1 MSKGFTE
8 ASRWENVK
16 LDKKTEHEAAL
27 ATLKLVKS
35 IREAAQKA
43 VENATQQTGE
53 IVIEENP
60 LLTLPFDAMDAKHLD
75 FIIATLASGEVRIS
89 ANNGALRVEETSL
102 TGLWRVQENEK
113 QKFVLAPI
121 PNEVLTAIKAGK
133 KSLEVPSEKPEGLF
147 SSPAILEELSAAQ
160 KEANLEVLDF
170 NPPHMVELTRQP
182 IEKEDMAWLKSVLG
196 AGTTEIWLT
205 GFANA
210 RMQSTKYCG
219 IWRSTLL
226 NKAGK
231 TLLDSFVVT
240 LLPPEVPV
248 SPDEFTDTVRECDEL
263 IEWLEGDLA
272 RGVL

>member
-8 ASRWENVK
+8 ASRWENVN
-16 LDKKTEHEAAL
+16 LDKETEHAAAKETL
-27 ATLKLVKS
+27 SFLKKVRDAAKNAATLS
-35 IREAAQKA
+35 ETEAL
-43 VENATQQTGE
+43 GE
-53 IVIEENP
+53 
-60 LLTLPFDAMDAKHLD
+60 LLTVSFDSFDAKHLD

-89 ANNGALRVEETSL
+89 ADNGALRVEETSV

-113 QKFVLAPI
+113 QKFVLASL
-121 PNEVLTAIKAGK
+121 PNEVLGAIKEGK
-133 KSLEVPSEKPEGLF
+133 RSLEIPTEKPEGLF
-147 SSPAILEELSAAQ
+147 SSPAILEELAAAQ
-160 KEANLEVLDF
+160 KEANLEALDF

-182 IEKEDMAWLKSVLG
+182 IEKEDIAWLKTNLG
-196 AGTTEIWLT
+196 SGTTEIWLT

-248 SPDEFTDTVRECDEL
+248 SPDEFADTVHECDEL
-263 IEWLEGDLA
+263 IEWLENDLA

>member
-8 ASRWENVK
+8 ASRWENIN
-16 LDKKTEHEAAL
+16 LDKKTEHEAAK
-27 ATLKLVKS
+27 ATLSLLKS
-35 IREAAQKA
+35 VREAAEKA
-43 VENATQQTGE
+43 ATRPEGE
-53 IVIEENP
+53 FLGEQ
-60 LLTLPFDAMDAKHLD
+60 LTVSFDSFDPKFLD

-89 ANNGALRVEETSL
+89 ANDGALRVEETSV

-113 QKFVLAPI
+113 QKFVLASI
-121 PNEVLTAIKAGK
+121 PSEVLDVIKTGDRA
-133 KSLEVPSEKPEGLF
+133 LQVPTEKPEGLF
-147 SSPAILEELSAAQ
+147 SSPAIVQELVAAQ
-160 KEANLEVLDF
+160 KELNFDAIDF

-182 IEKEDMAWLKSVLG
+182 IEKEDMAWLKSILG
-196 AGTTEIWLT
+196 AGSTEIWLT

-248 SPDEFTDTVRECDEL
+248 SSDEFQDTVRECDEL
-263 IEWLEGDLA
+263 IEWLEGDLE

>member
-8 ASRWENVK
+8 ASRWENVN
-16 LDKKTEHEAAL
+16 LDKETEHAA
-27 ATLKLVKS
+27 AKETLSFLKKVRKAAKS
-35 IREAAQKA
+35 AAA
-43 VENATQQTGE
+43 PSGRDAIGE
-53 IVIEENP
+53 I
-60 LLTLPFDAMDAKHLD
+60 LTVPFESFDAKHLD

-89 ANNGALRVEETSL
+89 ADNGALRVEETSV
-102 TGLWRVQENEK
+102 TGLWRVQENDK
-113 QKFVLAPI
+113 QKFVLASI
-121 PNEVLTAIKAGK
+121 PSEVLEAIKKGNRT
-133 KSLEVPSEKPEGLF
+133 LEVPTEKPEGLF
-147 SSPAILEELSAAQ
+147 SSPAIIQELSAAQ
-160 KEANLEVLDF
+160 KEANLEALDF

-182 IEKEDMAWLKSVLG
+182 IEKEDMAWLKSILG
-196 AGTTEIWLT
+196 AGSTEIWLT

-210 RMQSTKYCG
+210 RMQSTNYCG

-248 SPDEFTDTVRECDEL
+248 SPDEFEDTVRECEDL
-263 IEWLEGDLA
+263 IEWLENDLA

>member
-8 ASRWENVK
+8 ASRWENVN
-16 LDKKTEHEAAL
+16 LDKETEHAAAKETLLFLKKVKAAAESVSTQSETEAL
-27 ATLKLVKS
+27 
-35 IREAAQKA
+35 
-43 VENATQQTGE
+43 GE
-53 IVIEENP
+53 
-60 LLTLPFDAMDAKHLD
+60 LLTVPFESFEAKYLD

-89 ANNGALRVEETSL
+89 ANNGALRVEETSV
-102 TGLWRVQENEK
+102 TGLWRVQENDK
-113 QKFVLAPI
+113 QKFVLASI
-121 PNEVLTAIKAGK
+121 PSEVVTAIKEGDRA
-133 KSLEVPSEKPEGLF
+133 LEIPAEKPEGLF

-160 KEANLEVLDF
+160 KEANLETLDF

-182 IEKEDMAWLKSVLG
+182 IEKEDMAWLKSILG
-196 AGTTEIWLT
+196 VGTTEVWLT

-248 SPDEFTDTVRECDEL
+248 SPDEFTDTVRECDDL
-263 IEWLEGDLA
+263 IEWLENDLA